1 MQYRSPALALLT
13 TTLSLS
19 ACADG
24 SGGGGRR
31 DTGGGGGGVDAY
43 TSLGGDAGPLPD
55 TGPRPDTGPVTPE
68 CEARAE
74 LIYVIDRDGGLA
86 RFDPRGPSFEDVG
99 TIDCGT
105 SAQPFSMSVDQDA
118 NAWVLF
124 DDHVIRQVST
134 LDARCTSA
142 APYEP
147 GSPYELFGM
156 GFTADAGG
164 ESLFVAGGT
173 FLEVM
178 DTRGLSGTA
187 RFGRI
192 TPETRTLTTVSPD
205 ALGGWPEL
213 SGNSAGQLFGFFR
226 SSEAFSR
233 ITPGRFVEL
242 DPTSGAALE
251 THDLSAMGTG
261 DVRAWAFAFW
271 GARFYVFIQEQDA
284 PSSDV
289 WRFDPADGSVMRL
302 LTDTGRGIVGAGVSI
317 CAPVELI

>member
-1 MQYRSPALALLT
+1 MGSIHLG
-13 TTLSLS
+13 
-19 ACADG
+19 CAEGD
-24 SGGGGRR
+24 GGGRR
-31 DTGGGGGGVDAY
+31 DAARGPADAY
-43 TSLGGDAGPLPD
+43 VEGRGDTGPLPD
-55 TGPRPDTGPVTPE
+55 TGPRPDAGPVLPE

-74 LIYVIDRDGGLA
+74 LIHVIDRDGRLA

-99 TIDCGT
+99 AIDCGV
-105 SAQPFSMSVDQDA
+105 SADPFSMSVDRDA

-124 DDHVIRQVST
+124 DDQVIRLVST
-134 LDARCTSA
+134 VDARCTA
-142 APYEP
+142 TPPYTP
-147 GSPYELFGM
+147 GSPFELFGM
-156 GFTADAGG
+156 GFTADGGGG
-164 ESLFVAGGT
+164 ENLFIAGGT

-178 DTRGLSGTA
+178 DTRGLSGSA

-192 TPETRTLTTVSPD
+192 TPGTRGLAAISPD

-213 SGNSAGQLFGFFR
+213 TGNSDGRLYGFFR

-233 ITPGRFVEL
+233 ITPGRLVEL
-242 DPTSGAALE
+242 DPATGAASR
-251 THDLSAMGTG
+251 TFDLSAMGTG

-271 GARFYVFIQEQDA
+271 GARFYIFIQETEA

-289 WRFDPADGSVMRL
+289 WRFDPADGSVMRI

>member
-1 MQYRSPALALLT
+1 MQYRARALALLAASF
-13 TTLSLS
+13 SLS

-24 SGGGGRR
+24 SGGGTRR
-31 DTGGGGGGVDAY
+31 DAGGGGGGELDAFAP
-43 TSLGGDAGPLPD
+43 LGGDAGPLPD

-74 LIYVIDRDGGLA
+74 LVYVIDRDGGLA

-105 SAQPFSMSVDQDA
+105 SAEPFSMSVDQDA

-156 GFTADAGG
+156 GFTAAGGG

-192 TPETRTLTTVSPD
+192 EPAARTLTTVSPD

-213 SGNSAGQLFGFFR
+213 SGNS
-226 SSEAFSR
+226 SEAFST
-233 ITPGRFVEL
+233 ITPGRIVEL
-242 DPTSGAALE
+242 DPTTGAARE
-251 THDLSAMGTG
+251 THDLAAMGTG

-271 GARFYVFIQEQDA
+271 GARFYVFIRSRTLPRRTCGASIPPTDPSCGSSPTRAAASSAQA
-284 PSSDV
+284 SRSALPSS
-289 WRFDPADGSVMRL
+289 
-302 LTDTGRGIVGAGVSI
+302 
-317 CAPVELI
+317 